1 MKRWIMIQGIKLI
14 IFSLF
19 LGVAVYSVT
28 MIVVRLQMTELA
40 YRFEA
45 AKKDE
50 RSLQEE
56 QMRLRSELARLLNPK
71 NMKVSTLQEPGPNQ
85 VRVIP

>member
-1 MKRWIMIQGIKLI
+1 MIQGIKSFL
-14 IFSLF
+14 FSVF
-19 LGVAVYSVT
+19 VGVAVYSVS
-28 MIVVRLQMTELA
+28 MIVIRLQMTEMA
-40 YRFEA
+40 YRFES

-71 NMKVSTLQEPGPNQ
+71 NTKVSALQEPGPNQ
-85 VRVIP
+85 VKVIP

>member
-1 MKRWIMIQGIKLI
+1 MIQGIKQI

-28 MIVVRLQMTELA
+28 MIVVRLQMTEMA
-40 YRFEA
+40 YRFDA

-71 NMKVSTLQEPGPNQ
+71 SMKVADLQEPGPNQ